1 MLSVK
6 RRSDFHRR
14 ERKNGNVILRSGRH
28 RSDPVKSA
36 PFSNSRP
43 YPWSNRILI
52 GSVLGIACLTLFPFD
67 FGFNIRMQ
75 GHALTGAL
83 LLGSSPKPT
92 GFLNSLLN
100 VLLFVPLGFGIASQV
115 RKRNRSW
122 ALAGT
127 LALLGGALASYTVEF
142 LQFYIPERNS
152 GWDDIFT
159 NSAGSFMGFLA
170 FVLWG
175 KLVHRRLFQDEKAFE
190 NWVSLRRITLILV
203 IFVACCLAMS
213 VSLQR
218 ATALSNWDADS
229 LLTIAGDG
237 RGSHSWRGKIFQLEI
252 WDRPISNQEARTLT
266 AVDQTGQ
273 TILPSPKPIA
283 SYDFLASPFQDHE
296 HFLPDLSPVSSIAT
310 SISIA
315 TATSQQ
321 ALSTDEIAEL
331 GSQIPVQ
338 ALTRRL
344 KTTNQ
349 FAVNVVCTPATG
361 DQAADIVL
369 LGNISERPNFEL
381 SQQGTALFFSLQ
393 TPLSD
398 KRSFL
403 DWQMPNVFAAGEK
416 RNILVSYDG
425 SDLWVHVNGIR
436 SPRPYRLGPGVA
448 LAHQFFR
455 VKAGELGGYMVVFN
469 SLFFVPIGLLL
480 GIAIRK
486 IKPLKPP
493 GASLLILGL
502 FLPPP
507 VLEFFLTRTSG
518 RPFSPGQLALSL
530 SLALVGFVLSNADRE
545 CWLP

>member
-1 MLSVK
+1 MY
-6 RRSDFHRR
+6 R
-14 ERKNGNVILRSGRH
+14 I
-28 RSDPVKSA
+28 DPVKSA

-67 FGFNIRMQ
+67 FSFNIHMQ
-75 GHALTGAL
+75 GHTLTDAV

-115 RKRNRSW
+115 RKRHRSW
-122 ALAGT
+122 ALAGA
-127 LALLGGALASYTVEF
+127 LAFLGGALASYTVEF

-159 NSAGSFMGFLA
+159 NSAGSFVGFLA
-170 FVLWG
+170 FAFWG
-175 KLVHRRLFQDEKAFE
+175 ALVHRRLLQDEEAFE
-190 NWVSLRRITLILV
+190 NWVSLRRIALILL
-203 IFVACCLAMS
+203 IFVAGCLAMS

-218 ATALSNWDADS
+218 ASALSNWHADS
-229 LLTIAGDG
+229 LLTVAGDG

-252 WDRPISNQEARTLT
+252 WDRPIPNQEARNLT

-273 TILPSPKPIA
+273 TDIRSPQPIV
-283 SYDFLASPFQDHE
+283 SYNFLAPPFQDHQ
-296 HFLPDLSPVSSIAT
+296 HFLPDLSPVSSIST
-310 SISIA
+310 SISIS
-315 TATSQQ
+315 TATSQR

-331 GSQIPVQ
+331 SSQIPVQ

-344 KTTNQ
+344 KSTNQ
-349 FAVNVVCTPATG
+349 FAVNVVCIPATSH
-361 DQAADIVL
+361 QAADIVL

-403 DWQMPNVFAAGEK
+403 DWQMPNVLASGEK

-425 SDLWVHVNGIR
+425 SDLWVYVNGVR
-436 SPRPYRLGPGVA
+436 TPRPYRLGPGVA

-455 VKAGELGGYMVVFN
+455 VKSAELDGYAVVFS
-469 SLFFVPIGLLL
+469 SLLFMPIGLLL

-486 IKPLKPP
+486 IGPLKAS

-507 VLEFFLTRTSG
+507 VLEFFLAHTSG

-530 SLALVGFVLSNADRE
+530 SLALVGFVLINADRG

>member
-1 MLSVK
+1 M
-6 RRSDFHRR
+6 R
-14 ERKNGNVILRSGRH
+14 

-36 PFSNSRP
+36 PFLNSCP

-67 FGFNIRMQ
+67 FSFSIRMQ
-75 GHALTGAL
+75 GHTLADAL

-100 VLLFVPLGFGIASQV
+100 VLLFVPLGFGIAGQL

-122 ALAGT
+122 ALTGA
-127 LALLGGALASYTVEF
+127 LAFLGGALVSYTVEF

-159 NSAGSFMGFLA
+159 NSAGSFVGFLA
-170 FVLWG
+170 FALWG
-175 KLVHRRLFQDEKAFE
+175 TLVHRRLFQDEEAFE
-190 NWVSLRRITLILV
+190 NWVSLRRIALILL
-203 IFVACCLAMS
+203 IFVTCSIAMS

-218 ATALSNWDADS
+218 ASALSNWASNS
-229 LLTIAGDG
+229 LLTVAGDG

-252 WDRPISNQEARTLT
+252 WDRPIPNQEARNLT
-266 AVDQTGQ
+266 AGDQTGQ
-273 TILPSPKPIA
+273 TNIRSPQPII
-283 SYDFLASPFQDHE
+283 SYSFLAPPFQDRQ
-296 HFLPDLSPVSSIAT
+296 HFLPDLSPVSSIST
-310 SISIA
+310 SISIPA
-315 TATSQQ
+315 ATSQH

-331 GSQIPVQ
+331 SSEIPLP
-338 ALTRRL
+338 ALIRRL

-349 FAVNVVCTPATG
+349 FAVNVVCTPATSH
-361 DQAADIVL
+361 QAADIVL
-369 LGNISERPNFEL
+369 LGNSSERPNFEL

-403 DWQMPNVFAAGEK
+403 DWQMPNVFASGEK
-416 RNILVSYDG
+416 SNILVSYDG
-425 SDLWVHVNGIR
+425 SALAVYVNGSR
-436 SPRPYRLGPGVA
+436 SSRPYRLGPGVA

-455 VKAGELGGYMVVFN
+455 VKSAELDGYTVVFN
-469 SLFFVPIGLLL
+469 SLLFMPIGLLL
-480 GIAIRK
+480 GMTIRK
-486 IKPLKPP
+486 IGPWKAS
-493 GASLLILGL
+493 GTSLLILGL

-507 VLEFFLTRTSG
+507 LLEFFLTHTSG
-518 RPFSPGQLALSL
+518 RPFSPGALALSL
-530 SLALVGFVLSNADRE
+530 SLALVGFVLINADRE